1 MIDIE
6 FKRFYNNVKDPSWP
20 DIDTYNDFIKLP
32 SIIQKEC
39 YTLHELGTRKQ
50 EIENLDH
57 WAVKTMH
64 GYMHDN
70 LIYMPLAKCAS
81 TYYVNFF
88 KSIGW
93 QRMPATDFF
102 QAIGKVQFGLV
113 MHPFTR
119 WVKGTTEFITSF
131 YAENRHPYSVNS
143 PDVFVK
149 SKLDWNRFV
158 ADYERGYL
166 DNIINNGVI
175 LDVHTMPYHLQMG
188 TCLEQVNWIPI
199 DIFENDNDIKLCMM
213 NLFKQLGHSI
223 SIPMNDQRAWGS
235 SPEKQKIADIVK
247 KHLAT
252 SIDRHYNLYQTF
264 ASDLKFY
271 HNLLDTFDP
280 FWKTIKF
287 IK

>member
-6 FKRFYNNVKDPSWP
+6 FKRFYNHVKDPSWP
-20 DIDTYNDFIKLP
+20 DIDTYNDFLKLP
-32 SIIQKEC
+32 SVIQKEC
-39 YTLHELGTRKQ
+39 YTLHDLGTRKQ
-50 EIENLDH
+50 QMENLDH
-57 WAVKTMH
+57 WVIETMH
-64 GYMHDN
+64 VYTHDN

-81 TYYVNFF
+81 TYYIDFF
-88 KSIGW
+88 TSIGW
-93 QRMPATDFF
+93 QPADFF
-102 QAIGKVQFGLV
+102 PAIGKVQFGLV

-119 WVKGTTEFITSF
+119 WVKGTTEFITRL
-131 YAENRHPYSVNS
+131 YAENIHPYNVNS
-143 PDVFVK
+143 TDVFVE

-166 DNIINNGVI
+166 DPILNNGVI
-175 LDVHTMPYHLQMG
+175 LDSHAMPYHLQLG
-188 TCLEQVNWIPI
+188 SYLDQVNWIPM
-199 DIFENDNDIKLCMM
+199 DIFENDNDIKLCIMD
-213 NLFKQLGHSI
+213 LLKQLGHSI
-223 SIPMNDQRAWGS
+223 SIPMNDQRAWRS

-252 SIDRHYNLYQTF
+252 PNGRYYNLYHAF

-280 FWKTIKF
+280 SWKTLKF